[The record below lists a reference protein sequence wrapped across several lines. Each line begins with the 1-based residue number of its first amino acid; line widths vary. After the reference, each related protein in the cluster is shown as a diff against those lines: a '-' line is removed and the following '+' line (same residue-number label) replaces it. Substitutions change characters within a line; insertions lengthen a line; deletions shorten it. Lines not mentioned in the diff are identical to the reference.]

1 MIFTNITCAFNE
13 LNKIN
18 NNIFIE
24 SHNKKKKFFY
34 ASKARLNCI
43 SSLKINLDKYL
54 KIDQQ
59 SFKKKFFCRHSKL
72 VAPDLIGCYLIRNR
86 IDKGLIKGMIVETE
100 AYSQEE
106 EACHGYNKKTP
117 SNKVLFGE
125 PGRFYIYRSYGIHHC
140 LNIVTDK
147 DNFASGVLIRA
158 VFISNKNERSA
169 SGPGLVTKTFEV
181 DNKFNSLEILN
192 NKCLWISKGKLSL
205 EKKDLIQ
212 TTRIGI
218 SKAKNIKWRWYLKRS
233 RSISKR
239 EKGDRNPNLKNST
252 NNLSGVT

>member
-1 MIFTNITCAFNE
+1 
-13 LNKIN
+13 
-18 NNIFIE
+18 
-24 SHNKKKKFFY
+24 
-34 ASKARLNCI
+34 
-43 SSLKINLDKYL
+43 
-54 KIDQQ
+54 
-59 SFKKKFFCRHSKL
+59 
-72 VAPDLIGCYLIRNR
+72 
-86 IDKGLIKGMIVETE
+86 MIVETE

-106 EACHGYNKKTP
+106 EACHGHNKKTL
-117 SNKVLFGE
+117 SNEALFGE

-158 VFISNKNERSA
+158 VFISNQNERSA

-181 DNKFNSLEILN
+181 DNKLNSLKFLK
-192 NKCLWISKGKLSL
+192 NKCLWITKGKSNF

-239 EKGDRNPNLKNST
+239 EKGDKNPKLKNLT
-252 NNLSGVT
+252 NNLSQLT